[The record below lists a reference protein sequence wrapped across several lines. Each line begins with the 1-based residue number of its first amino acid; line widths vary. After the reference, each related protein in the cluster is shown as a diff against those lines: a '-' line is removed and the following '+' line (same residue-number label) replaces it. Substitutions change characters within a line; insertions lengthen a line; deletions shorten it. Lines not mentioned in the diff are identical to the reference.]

1 MHSIEIYETGKKLFI
16 PEDLSEC
23 DPRQYIEMSE
33 LILLYQSGLI
43 DYDMLL
49 IQSVY
54 KLLNMV
60 PVNSKLHED
69 QENKMDNI
77 SNIAQ
82 LINSFF
88 EGEETKTIK
97 QEYVHNPVPS
107 YRPILTK
114 YYGPTEM
121 FMNVTFDEY
130 RDGLRLFYQ
139 FNADH
144 DISNLYDLCAIF
156 YRPKK
161 RFHFIKK
168 LSPSYD
174 GDIREP
180 YNSFSVEKRA
190 EKFKKYPIGFVYG
203 FYLFFASFQKFISTA
218 RIPWAGKE
226 IDLSIVFESD
236 GDEKNPQHP
245 GIGMDS
251 LFFSMAES
259 QVFGD
264 TEKLGKRKLWDILI
278 RMYDMRV
285 KDLELKQQQENAKR
299 K

>member
-1 MHSIEIYETGKKLFI
+1 MHSVEIYETGKKLFL

-23 DPRQYIEMSE
+23 DTRQYIEMSE
-33 LILLYQSGLI
+33 LILRYQTGII
-43 DYDMLL
+43 DYDSLL

-54 KLLNMV
+54 KLLNMI
-60 PVNSKLHED
+60 PVDSKLQED
-69 QENKMDNI
+69 QEHKMDNI
-77 SNIAQ
+77 YRISE
-82 LINSFF
+82 LVNSFF

-107 YRPILTK
+107 YKPIWTT
-114 YYGPTEM
+114 YYGPADM

-144 DISNLYDLCAIF
+144 DITNLIDLCAIF

-161 RFHFIKK
+161 SFHFIKK
-168 LSPSYD
+168 HLSNYD

-180 YNSFSVEKRA
+180 YNSNFVSKRA
-190 EKFKKYPIGFVYG
+190 KRFESYPMGFIYG
-203 FYLFFASFQKFISTA
+203 FYLFFASFQKYISSA
-218 RIPWAGKE
+218 VIPWGGRE

-236 GDEKNPQHP
+236 GEENKSNHP

-285 KDLELKQQQENAKR
+285 KDLELKAQENAKR